1 MITDRK
7 YDAELR
13 DALAIDDFTARRK
26 ALRAIA
32 AKRLAFIHQARI
44 EEAYNKSFLVGTLT
58 DQINPRCTHSGL
70 RDALCED
77 VLIGLA
83 YGGVTAD
90 HVLQAISFPSNAR
103 PNSASKTGYDFGCPD
118 WLPHGDNAIGKLFT
132 KENNTVKEI
141 DNMGSDTQSLAI
153 VRQAIAQAV
162 FSGLADTTSEAAD
175 ALLDI
180 GVNKDIVDGAH
191 ALLQLNSE
199 AENDDLNEHL
209 ASLRANGNYADEEVD
224 DLANRIVK
232 DVYGIGEP
240 LVEASKPDDEPDD
253 EVVFEAPANTKVLDL
268 MLSEAGLPN
277 IKKLLEEITSRTQEI
292 AALKSAPAI
301 PAYVGDNA
309 RGEIPSGKVVLRKAS
324 EVFGLKNDVSDAF
337 SFDVPV
343 WEWSGVHPDVPQ
355 IDENYIFRGSSLLRI
370 LYALLANKRS
380 YLWGDSGTGKTSLV
394 EQVAARLNT
403 PFLRMNFDSDVS
415 RMDLVGRDTLSKDGE
430 TTVSKFVDGILP
442 QMLSG
447 PNFCCFDE
455 VDFCRPDVAYVMQRL
470 LEGDGLVIT
479 EDGGRV
485 VKPHPMCRIFATG
498 NTQGQGDDRGMY
510 AGARVQSAAMLDRF
524 GCWVHVEYLDSA
536 ERLDLMKKRVPNI
549 EANDLDRVAQYVSE
563 HIEAFKDA
571 KVMQPIT
578 PRGYVDLCEASV
590 MFRSVFPP
598 ANSHLA
604 FIEAINMVVLDRATS
619 QDRAVLQGIVQRI
632 C

>member
-13 DALAIDDFTARRK
+13 EALAIDDFTARRK

-32 AKRLAFIHQARI
+32 TKRLAVIPQARI

-58 DQINPRCTHSGL
+58 DQINPRSTHSGL

-77 VLIGLA
+77 VLIALG
-83 YGGVTAD
+83 YGGINAG
-90 HVLQAISFPSNAR
+90 HVLHAISYPSNAR
-103 PNSASKTGYDFGCPD
+103 TNSSNKTGYDFGCPD

-132 KENNTVKEI
+132 AENKTIMAI
-141 DNMGSDTQSLAI
+141 DNMGSDTEALAI

-162 FSGLADTTSEAAD
+162 FDGIVYTNSDAAN
-175 ALLDI
+175 AFI
-180 GVNKDIVDGAH
+180 GMGVKKDIVDASH
-191 ALLQLNSE
+191 ALLELNSDT
-199 AENDDLNEHL
+199 ENADLKEHL
-209 ASLRANGNYADEEVD
+209 MSLKANGNYADEEVD
-224 DLANRIVK
+224 DLANK
-232 DVYGIGEP
+232 
-240 LVEASKPDDEPDD
+240 LVQELYTKQKEASKGAEPDD
-253 EVVFEAPANTKVLDL
+253 KPEAEVVFEAPANTKVLDL

-324 EVFGLKNDVSDAF
+324 EVFGLKNDVSEAF
-337 SFDVPV
+337 NFDVPV

-415 RMDLVGRDTLSKDGE
+415 RMDLVGRDTLSKDGD
-430 TTVSKFVDGILP
+430 TTISKFVDGILP

-536 ERLDLMKKRVPNI
+536 ERLDLMQKRVPNI
-549 EANDLDRVAQYVSE
+549 EANDLDKVAQYVSE

-578 PRGYVDLCEASV
+578 PRGYVDLCEATV
-590 MFRSVFPP
+590 MFKTVYPP

-604 FIEAINMVVLDRATS
+604 FMEAINMVVLDRATS